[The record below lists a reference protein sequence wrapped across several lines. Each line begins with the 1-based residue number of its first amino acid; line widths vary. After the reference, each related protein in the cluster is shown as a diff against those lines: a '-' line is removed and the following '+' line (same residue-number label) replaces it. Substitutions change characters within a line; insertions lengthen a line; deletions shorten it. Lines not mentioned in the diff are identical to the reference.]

1 MLWIFLFNTFVLYN
15 NLTLYK
21 YSLFHLLNCCFS
33 LFIAASSLE
42 EKRSFLD
49 HIEQAKLVTNQ
60 LTTPRVVKMVG
71 CVTLHEPH
79 CLVMELPA
87 RGDLLSY
94 LVSARNKVQHSV
106 DVFIIPPQ

>member
-1 MLWIFLFNTFVLYN
+1 MYIIHCSVYIVLFV
-15 NLTLYK
+15 
-21 YSLFHLLNCCFS
+21 
-33 LFIAASSLE
+33 AASSLE

-79 CLVMELPA
+79 CLVTELPA
-87 RGDLLSY
+87 RGDLLTY
-94 LVSARNKVQHSV
+94 IVKARNKVGTFTLGCLNSV
-106 DVFIIPPQ
+106 

>member
-1 MLWIFLFNTFVLYN
+1 M
-15 NLTLYK
+15 
-21 YSLFHLLNCCFS
+21 

-94 LVSARNKVQHSV
+94 LVSARNKVQSSV
-106 DVFIIPPQ
+106 DVFVIPPQ

>member
-1 MLWIFLFNTFVLYN
+1 MTSYCFISML
-15 NLTLYK
+15 
-21 YSLFHLLNCCFS
+21 
-33 LFIAASSLE
+33 AASSLE

-49 HIEQAKLVTNQ
+49 HVEQAKLVTNQ

-94 LVSARNKVQHSV
+94 LVNARNKVRRLCC
-106 DVFIIPPQ
+106 